1 MRIAPGTQHNDK
13 QKITN
18 YGIAKLPPNQKE
30 KGNHYVT
37 VKVVIPKKLDED
49 QRQAMVDFQQVES
62 KVAPDTGRY

>member
-49 QRQAMVDFQQVES
+49 
-62 KVAPDTGRY
+62 

>member
-1 MRIAPGTQHNDK
+1 MGSEVSIKTLYGNVRMRIAPGTQHNDK

-30 KGNHYVT
+30 KGSHYVT

-49 QRQAMVDFQQVES
+49 
-62 KVAPDTGRY
+62 